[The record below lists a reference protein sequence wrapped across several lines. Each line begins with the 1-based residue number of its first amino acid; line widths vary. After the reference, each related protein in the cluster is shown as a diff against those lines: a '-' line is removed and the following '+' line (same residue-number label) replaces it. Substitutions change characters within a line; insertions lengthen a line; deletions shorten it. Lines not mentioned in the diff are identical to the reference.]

1 MPVQYNPTDSRILT
15 VAQSRTNNGQKD
27 IRIILDIP
35 TNDFYS
41 LDDDGNFNIIGV
53 SGGTQDLSSVLSFG
67 NTSGA
72 NDIVFDASQGLL
84 FDNSSRL
91 REGTIVDV
99 NSNKGI
105 AQICGAGYELKW
117 ASGVLYSMNNTGS
130 IIYQSSHNITSP
142 TVNDDDTLGY
152 QVGSYWMLSN
162 NFTYICSDATTGAAV
177 WDEYC
182 PFQLRNVLATGNF
195 SPDGL
200 RYLNVNDTEAS
211 LKYDNLTNIVI
222 KAEVTDLEA
231 RLEHST
237 SPAQIQSV
245 WVDGSSAN
253 MRYQDGIN
261 IVDVELGLTNGFIAV
276 RTNDA
281 GDYEN
286 YIQVQFDRVNLVYND
301 IPGGINHELS
311 VDADGYYLKNLPAFQ
326 DDTAA
331 SGLTAGYLY
340 QTTGTG
346 ASPLDVAGILM
357 IKQ

>member
-1 MPVQYNPTDSRILT
+1 MPVQYNPTDSRFLT

-41 LDDDGNFNIIGV
+41 LDDDGNFNIIG
-53 SGGTQDLSSVLSFG
+53 GTQTLADVLING
-67 NTSGA
+67 NSSGA

-105 AQICGAGYELKW
+105 AQICGLGYELKW
-117 ASGVLYSMNNTGS
+117 ASGVLYSMDSNGS
-130 IIYQSSHNITSP
+130 IIYVSMQNITSP

-200 RYLNVNDTEAS
+200 KYLNVNDTEAS

-231 RLEHST
+231 RLEHFT
-237 SPAQIQSV
+237 SSAQIQSV
-245 WVDGSSAN
+245 SVDGSIVN
-253 MRYQDGIN
+253 MNYQDGIN

-276 RTNDA
+276 RTDNN

-286 YIQVQFDRVNLVYND
+286 YIQVQFDKVNLVFND
-301 IPGGINHELS
+301 VAGGFNFEHKI
-311 VDADGYYLKNLPAFQ
+311 DADGYSLKNLPAFQ
-326 DDTAA
+326 DDAAA

-346 ASPLDVAGILM
+346 ASPLDVAGIMM